1 MNKII
6 VLGLLSDETF
16 IKRHKQT
23 RRVISTNGVCETL
36 TAGMGMG
43 GASLRR
49 LSYKMIQKV
58 GDRDKAYWSVKD
70 CAFTIPANPMSDRI
84 QLVIEIYEDG
94 RNNLPK
100 Q

>member
-43 GASLRR
+43 GHHA
-49 LSYKMIQKV
+49 
-58 GDRDKAYWSVKD
+58 KD
-70 CAFTIPANPMSDRI
+70 
-84 QLVIEIYEDG
+84 Y
-94 RNNLPK
+94 NL
-100 Q
+100 